1 MMMSLPRLLSATAVA
16 GALAFTGGALAQQP
30 PPSDSNI
37 KFNGPGFL
45 PKKPPP
51 GPAEVKGPLQA
62 WPRLEAGAVLCR
74 TEDDLD
80 RLAARHRGEPAG
92 GPIGCQVIRAATPIT
107 VIQRKSSGRTE
118 VRTNNP
124 DAGGS
129 GWTDVWLPE
138 RAPPGSASALR

>member
-1 MMMSLPRLLSATAVA
+1 MSLKSFLFAAAIA
-16 GALAFTGGALAQQP
+16 GVPAIVTGAMAQQP

-37 KFNGPGFL
+37 KFSGPGFL

-51 GPAEVKGPLQA
+51 GPPEVRGPLQA
-62 WPRLEAGAVLCR
+62 WPRLDPGAALCR
-74 TEDDLD
+74 TEDDLE
-80 RLAARHRGEPAG
+80 RLAARHRGEPVS
-92 GPIGCQVIRAATPIT
+92 GPIGCQIMRVATPIT
-107 VIQRKSSGRTE
+107 VIQRKSPGKTE

-138 RAPPGSASALR
+138 RAPAGSTSAAR